1 MKLERET
8 LSSSFGFKPQL
19 EIQVN
24 QINQNNYI
32 SLPRNKIQ
40 YFKPVFTIITCCGSF
55 VGTNENDG

>member
-1 MKLERET
+1 MKLERGT

-40 YFKPVFTIITCCGSF
+40 YFKPVFTIITLS
-55 VGTNENDG
+55 

>member
-8 LSSSFGFKPQL
+8 LSSSFEFKPQL

-32 SLPRNKIQ
+32 SLHRNNIQ
-40 YFKPVFTIITCCGSF
+40 YFKPVFTIIPLSLLSGS
-55 VGTNENDG
+55 